1 MYKNQKEIH
10 DFISYDELYILKHD
24 LILTWIILTAY
35 LVQHLIKIG
44 YFKKI
49 KIKNIGEAM
58 LIQSMSNRTS
68 GNTIVY
74 LIEHVN

>member
-24 LILTWIILTAY
+24 LILTWIMLTAY

-49 KIKNIGEAM
+49 KIQKHRNSHAY
-58 LIQSMSNRTS
+58 T
-68 GNTIVY
+68 
-74 LIEHVN
+74 VNEQQN

>member
-24 LILTWIILTAY
+24 LILIWIILTAY

-49 KIKNIGEAM
+49 KIQKHRRSHAY
-58 LIQSMSNRTS
+58 T
-68 GNTIVY
+68 
-74 LIEHVN
+74 VNEQQN